1 MQTCPCS
8 EPIITRERIVAT
20 LVATKT
26 ALARLNMEPARTDKM
41 SVFDRKALLQ
51 EQDAVHERYQ
61 VLGAEWTGR
70 ERSVFENAVVEG
82 EVKTTELFC
91 SQLVAGLYQ
100 HLGFLLP
107 YPSANSY
114 LHKHFSGPGCGDF
127 LTLQQRAT
135 FLSEISLRQELEKET
150 KRFGRVCR

>member
-114 LHKHFSGPGCGDF
+114 LH
-127 LTLQQRAT
+127 
-135 FLSEISLRQELEKET
+135 
-150 KRFGRVCR
+150 